1 MRSPIRR
8 AVVVGAGSFG
18 TAVAVLLE
26 RSGVRTTLLTRTE
39 EQARQLESDRENRHY
54 LEGVELP
61 RGLRV
66 NHVDP
71 EEQQFR
77 RADAIFLAVPSRSV
91 GDAADQLGIQEL
103 ARNAGIVSCAKGL
116 VPPDGLAPTAYLE
129 RVFSPGRVACIGGP
143 AHAREMVQS
152 GAGLVCASH
161 SESLAHRIAEV
172 FQQAG
177 TVCEV
182 SNDPVGV
189 ELAGAAKNAAALA
202 AGATIAQGFNA
213 AGMAAGDVFAEVLAL
228 ATVQGA
234 RAETFVGRAGIG
246 DLMATAL
253 APSSRNRAAG
263 ELLAQGVPASE
274 VPERLGQVSEALET
288 VSLLARACATAQV
301 DAPVISALSRLID
314 GTLPLNDWVA
324 LVRTKQAEP
333 ARFEGGLW
341 RRVAAWSRRLRARR
355 RTRRPQLSS
364 DTR

>member
-1 MRSPIRR
+1 MRHPIRR
-8 AVVVGAGSFG
+8 AAVIGAGSFG
-18 TAVAVLLE
+18 TAIAVLLE
-26 RSGVRTTLLTRTE
+26 RSGVRTMLLTRTE
-39 EQARQLESDRENRHY
+39 EQARELDSRRVNERY
-54 LEGVELP
+54 LDGVELP
-61 RGLRV
+61 SGLKIRAL
-66 NHVDP
+66 DP
-71 EEQQFR
+71 EEVQFR
-77 RADAIFLAVPSRSV
+77 RMDAIFLAVPSRAL
-91 GDAADQLGIQEL
+91 GEAADAL
-103 ARNAGIVSCAKGL
+103 AGHEIAEHAGIISCSKGL
-116 VPPDGLAPTAYLE
+116 VSAQGMAPTTYLE
-129 RVFSPGRVACIGGP
+129 RLFSPGRVACLGGP
-143 AHAREMVQS
+143 AHAREMVES

-161 SESLAHRIAEV
+161 SEGLAHRISEA

-228 ATVQGA
+228 AEVQGA

-263 ELLAQGVPASE
+263 ELLAQGVPADE
-274 VPERLGQVSEALET
+274 VPAKLGQVSEALET
-288 VSLLARACATAQV
+288 VSLLARACEGARV

-314 GTLPLNDWVA
+314 GTLPLGEWVA
-324 LVRTKQAEP
+324 LVRTKQPEP

-341 RRVAAWSRRLRARR
+341 RRVAAWFRRLRARR

-364 DTR
+364 NT

>member
-1 MRSPIRR
+1 MRHPIRR

-26 RSGVRTTLLTRTE
+26 RSGVRTTMLTRTR
-39 EQARQLESDRENRHY
+39 EQCQELDSERENRRY

-61 RGLRV
+61 RGLRIAAF
-66 NHVDP
+66 DP
-71 EEQQFR
+71 EEAQFR
-77 RADAIFLAVPSRSV
+77 RADAVFLAVPSRSL
-91 GDAADQLGIQEL
+91 GEAADAVAIQEL
-103 ARNAGIVSCAKGL
+103 AQHTGIVSCSKGL
-116 VPPDGLAPTAYLE
+116 VPPDGIAPTVYLE
-129 RVFSPGRVACIGGP
+129 RLFSPGRVACIGGP
-143 AHAREMVQS
+143 AHAREMVES

-161 SESLAHRIAEV
+161 SESLAHRVSEV

-202 AGATIAQGFNA
+202 AGATIEQGFNA
-213 AGMAAGDVFAEVLAL
+213 AGMAAGDVFAEVLGL

-263 ELLAQGVPASE
+263 ELLAQGVPAAE
-274 VPERLGQVSEALET
+274 VPEKLGQVSEALET
-288 VSLLARACATAQV
+288 VSLLARACDAAQV
-301 DAPVISALSRLID
+301 DAPVISARSRLID
-314 GTLPLNDWVA
+314 GTRPLDDWVA
-324 LVRTKQAEP
+324 LVRTKQPEP
-333 ARFEGGLW
+333 AHFEGGLW
-341 RRVAAWSRRLRARR
+341 RRIASWFRSRRARR

-364 DTR
+364 NTR